1 MEIHVRRPSNS
12 PWGFGPWWLGLIPG
26 VLCVLFGILIV
37 AVPQLLQTM
46 VASAFVLVGFLLIT
60 AAWRL
65 RGPPT
70 G

>member
-1 MEIHVRRPSNS
+1 MEIHLRRRSRGPL
-12 PWGFGPWWLGLIPG
+12 GFGPWWLGLIPG
-26 VLCVLFGILIV
+26 VLCVLFGVLIV

-46 VASAFVLVGFLLIT
+46 VASAFVLIGFLLIT

-65 RGPPT
+65 RPPT

>member
-1 MEIHVRRPSNS
+1 MEIHLRRRPSG
-12 PWGFGPWWLGLIPG
+12 PWPFGPWWLGLIPG

-37 AVPQLLQTM
+37 AAPQLLQTM
-46 VASAFVLVGFLLIT
+46 VAGAFVLIGFLLIT

-65 RGPPT
+65 RPPPT